1 MNKLISNNGSTNSYD
16 AIGNPTGDG
25 TWTYTWEKGRQ
36 LKKMSKTGTTAEFKY
51 NADGLR
57 VQKKV
62 TVSGTATTTNYILHG
77 KNIVHMTRGST
88 ALHFWYDAQNRP
100 AIVLY
105 GSTRYAY
112 VHNLQG
118 DIVGI
123 IDNTGTEVVKYTYD
137 AWGKVLSTTGS
148 LASTLGTIQP
158 FRYRGYVYDV
168 ETGLY
173 YLRSRYYNPTWG
185 RFINADA
192 FLMNNPYCYCSNN
205 SVNRIDTNGTDDF
218 SIQETS
224 KEGIKTIILLFK
236 SVYEELLQR
245 PAPYYLFNE
254 GTAYKAVYSKHTE
267 YIKSSDEKIE
277 EVNTF
282 ISDSVDII
290 SELAGRSASA
300 IGMLWGMYIPPE
312 TVSNFVNCTLSFQT
326 TVLDYQFDHG
336 IVRKNAGH
344 NHTTYSL
351 TVYDSVG
358 FNKHSATISI
368 TFCNGNIHDVQ
379 SIQSENLAWQDAWQ
393 DFINSIFH

>member
-1 MNKLISNNGSTNSYD
+1 MTSD
-16 AIGNPTGDG
+16 VIGNPTGDG

-105 GSTRYAY
+105 GSTRNAY

-148 LASTLGTIQP
+148 LASTLGTVQP

-168 ETGLY
+168 EAGLY
-173 YLRSRYYNPTWG
+173 YLRSRYYNPEWG
-185 RFINADA
+185 RFIIADA
-192 FLMNNPYCYCSNN
+192 LIKGSLFGYCGNNPICRDDSSGRDWSSFWEGVGQFFTNIIRDIRESNEIIVMN
-205 SVNRIDTNGTDDF
+205 QAKVDYQLGENIYSAVVGATDYVKEWLNNYAAPALFQIGDGIDTVFVQVGDWFKHEWEECMKANQMSIQLGTVMNYNFFVNLTHGYSNFTDKYDIFGKWASKGLEIVGISSILKKIVSKFPDF
-218 SIQETS
+218 SFLSKTGSLLLLGWETIVYIMKDAKPINIQ
-224 KEGIKTIILLFK
+224 L
-236 SVYEELLQR
+236 EE
-245 PAPYYLFNE
+245 
-254 GTAYKAVYSKHTE
+254 
-267 YIKSSDEKIE
+267 
-277 EVNTF
+277 
-282 ISDSVDII
+282 
-290 SELAGRSASA
+290 
-300 IGMLWGMYIPPE
+300 
-312 TVSNFVNCTLSFQT
+312 
-326 TVLDYQFDHG
+326 
-336 IVRKNAGH
+336 
-344 NHTTYSL
+344 
-351 TVYDSVG
+351 
-358 FNKHSATISI
+358 
-368 TFCNGNIHDVQ
+368 
-379 SIQSENLAWQDAWQ
+379 
-393 DFINSIFH
+393 